1 MMDETL
7 LIAFASWEDRFR
19 TGFDCNLK
27 NSRVSR
33 ALVFYF
39 DAYAERSKRNMSVIK
54 KTCMNKDIILSPV
67 KLNIDD
73 PAKNWRNVLDSI
85 DCNIINCQQI
95 LIDIST
101 MPRDIIWYIL
111 WLIEQRSIPA
121 SYVYYSP
128 QRYGRWLSRD
138 PRSPRLV
145 YKLSGT
151 ALPSAKTALLIV
163 TGFDLQRVR
172 RLINWFEP
180 KKLLIGIQAATQFE
194 RNREAMIEYRRMLQ
208 KESDCSIF
216 ELDAFGEDR
225 GMTAIEQQLQNI
237 GSSYN
242 IIMSSLGPKL
252 TAITLYKI
260 RRQRKEIGL
269 VYTPSKQYNKNYSH
283 GISHRY
289 RGAV

>member
-1 MMDETL
+1 MMNETL
-7 LIAFASWEDRFR
+7 LITFASWEDRSK
-19 TGFDCNLK
+19 TGFDCNSK
-27 NSRVSR
+27 NCRVSR

-39 DAYAERSKRNMSVIK
+39 DAYAERSSRNISVVRAICMK
-54 KTCMNKDIILSPV
+54 KNIDYLSV
-67 KLNIDD
+67 ELNIDE
-73 PAKNWRNVLDSI
+73 PARNWHNVLYSI
-85 DCNIINCQQI
+85 ESHIGNCQNI

-111 WLIEQRSIPA
+111 WLVEQKSIPT

-151 ALPSAKTALLIV
+151 ALPSAKTALLI
-163 TGFDLQRVR
+163 TAGFDLQRVR

-180 KKLLIGIQAATQFE
+180 KKLMIGIQTATQFE
-194 RNREAMIEYRRMLQ
+194 RNRTAMVEYRQMLQ
-208 KESDCSIF
+208 KESDCDIF

-225 GMTAIEQQLQNI
+225 GMAAIERQLQNI
-237 GSSYN
+237 ESSYN

-260 RRQRKEIGL
+260 RRNRDNIGL

-283 GISHRY
+283 GTGHRY
-289 RGAV
+289 HGAV